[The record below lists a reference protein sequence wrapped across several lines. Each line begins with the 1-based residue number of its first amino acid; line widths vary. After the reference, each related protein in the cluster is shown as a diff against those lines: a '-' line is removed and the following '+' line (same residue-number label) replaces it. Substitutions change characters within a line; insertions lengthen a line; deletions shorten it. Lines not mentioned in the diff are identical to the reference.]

1 MSEPQILFVY
11 IPCGSSEEAHT
22 IGRTLVEERLAACVN
37 IFKGP
42 YSIFRWEGKM
52 TEQNEILLL
61 AKTRAV
67 LFERLSS
74 RVQSLHASKTSCIA
88 AIPVQHVNAAY
99 ASWILD
105 ETHAE

>member
-1 MSEPQILFVY
+1 MSTDILFVY
-11 IPCGSSEEAHT
+11 IPCGSMDEAKK
-22 IGRTLVEERLAACVN
+22 IGRTLVEERLAACAN
-37 IFKGP
+37 IFNGHH
-42 YSIFRWEGKM
+42 SIFRWEGKIE
-52 TEQNEILLL
+52 EQEEVLLI
-61 AKTRAV
+61 AKSRAT

-105 ETHAE
+105 ETKAE